1 MGELPASRLHAGK
14 DASSPYRAVAI
25 WLWSLA
31 GLVFLM
37 VIVGGA
43 TRLTESG
50 LSITEW
56 KPLSGIIPPLSQ
68 AAWLAEFEN
77 YKKIP
82 QYAQLFPDMDLGG
95 FKFIFFF

>member
-1 MGELPASRLHAGK
+1 MTFAAHFSSDLPATQDPLRPVRLWLF
-14 DASSPYRAVAI
+14 AV
-25 WLWSLA
+25 A

-56 KPLSGIIPPLSQ
+56 KVVTGVIPPLTDAQ
-68 AAWLAEFEN
+68 WLVEFDK
-77 YKKIP
+77 YKAIP
-82 QYAQLFPDMDLGG
+82 QYAQLFPNMDLGQ
-95 FKFIFFF
+95 FMVIFYW